1 MHFQFGRVF
10 KIIVPHDPTQIVCLE
25 DMWKALH
32 SFLYDGRA
40 GDVCIVCKDCSCWYL
55 HKVGLKMIA
64 IKAILTLCALAVE
77 MILESFMADDEVD
90 EFVSLIA
97 AAK

>member
-1 MHFQFGRVF
+1 
-10 KIIVPHDPTQIVCLE
+10 
-25 DMWKALH
+25 
-32 SFLYDGRA
+32 
-40 GDVCIVCKDCSCWYL
+40 
-55 HKVGLKMIA
+55 MIA

-77 MILESFMADDEVD
+77 MILESFTAVDEVDEVD

>member
-1 MHFQFGRVF
+1 
-10 KIIVPHDPTQIVCLE
+10 
-25 DMWKALH
+25 
-32 SFLYDGRA
+32 
-40 GDVCIVCKDCSCWYL
+40 
-55 HKVGLKMIA
+55 MIA

-77 MILESFMADDEVD
+77 MILESFTADDDVN

>member
-1 MHFQFGRVF
+1 
-10 KIIVPHDPTQIVCLE
+10 
-25 DMWKALH
+25 
-32 SFLYDGRA
+32 
-40 GDVCIVCKDCSCWYL
+40 
-55 HKVGLKMIA
+55 MIA
-64 IKAILTLCALAVE
+64 IKATLTLCALAVE